1 MVQIRKNAWITP
13 RIIRRV
19 KDITIGS
26 TLSLALLGG
35 MGLMQS
41 CGNDEQNREE
51 ETETVYTKGVQTYIE
66 ETEKGVFK
74 ITDEKTVDP
83 NDSKVFITYL
93 DGRRDTLN
101 LEEARRIVD
110 QRENHNQGQSY
121 HHESGLSNVLFYGGM
136 GYLMGRSFNSQPN
149 PAYYANPNV
158 YQRSQSNATTL
169 SRSKMTKPSN
179 SRSGY
184 FGRSRSGGSHGG

>member
-1 MVQIRKNAWITP
+1 MVQIRKHAW
-13 RIIRRV
+13 IIRRV

-26 TLSLALLGG
+26 TLSLALLGST
-35 MGLMQS
+35 GLMQS
-41 CGNDEQNREE
+41 CGNNDRNREE
-51 ETETVYTKGVQTYIE
+51 ETETVYSKGVQTSIE

-101 LEEARRIVD
+101 LEEARRIVG
-110 QRENHNQGQSY
+110 QRENYNQDQQGY
-121 HHESGLSNVLFYGGM
+121 HHQSGLSNVLFYGGM

-149 PAYYANPNV
+149 PAYYANQNV
-158 YQRSQSNATTL
+158 YQRSQNNATTL
-169 SRSKMTKPSN
+169 SRSKTTRPSN